1 MHKHPMRK
9 HPFSKMTGFFSLA
22 ISASL
27 WYTLKIAHMDVA
39 GELSLPGH
47 PLLEWWD
54 GMIILEMGA
63 FLFLVL
69 SFLMPYLVSWQVER
83 KPDSPMSSFGLAWGI
98 LFFWQIPFLLAFYP
112 APGMNDTVYMMHHPL
127 YASVQFPWLYSF
139 VYGYGSNLGIH
150 WWGTGEPVIW
160 FLSLLQLLFMT
171 FGLTRFCFW
180 IKSKYHRYF
189 GWGLYLYFLL
199 CPMVGNYEIAAVRDG
214 LFSLSLLFWV
224 WLFLLQEEQ
233 PGWNRNRLLLFTA
246 ASLGTMLLRNN
257 GVLVS
262 LLLTA
267 ILFYCYGNKKILLI
281 GVLSALLAIVPAR
294 IIQET
299 NHWEPL
305 FQESMGIPLQQ
316 LGRTL
321 VVEGNRSEE
330 TVQLMNDLLEEEK
343 WKKAYLPYTVDF
355 VKWHDDF
362 HRNRLNQEK
371 GKFLASWVE
380 TGLSNPRI
388 YVEGWMTETY
398 ALWNL
403 DPWEYGVQ
411 SRFGWALSDENTKD
425 MKPADN
431 DRMAV
436 GSLPIPMAWK
446 SALCNLQFEGSRFF
460 GSGLC
465 LWLTVFACLLLYH
478 QKKRKYILLAL
489 PLLLNTA
496 TLLLSTPASSVFRY
510 SFAYVL
516 CLPVIWGVVLL
527 REKQA

>member
-1 MHKHPMRK
+1 MRK
-9 HPFSKMTGFFSLA
+9 HPFSLVTGIFSLG

-27 WYTLKIAHMDVA
+27 WYTLKIAHMDVS
-39 GELSLPGH
+39 GTLSLPGH

-69 SFLMPYLVSWQVER
+69 SFLMPHLISLQFQR
-83 KPDSPMSSFGLAWGI
+83 KPGQEIFSFKIAWGI
-98 LFFWQIPFLLAFYP
+98 QFLWQIPFLLAFYP
-112 APGMNDTVYMMHHPL
+112 APGMNDTVYMMHNPL
-127 YASVQFPWLYSF
+127 YASVQFPWLYSML
-139 VYGYGSNLGIH
+139 YGYGTRLGTA
-150 WWGTGEPVIW
+150 WWGTGEPMVW
-160 FLSLLQLLFMT
+160 LLSLVQLGIMSWY
-171 FGLTRFCFW
+171 LTRFCFW
-180 IKSKYHRYF
+180 LQKRYHPYF
-189 GWGLYLYFLL
+189 GGGLYLYFLL

-214 LFSLSLLFWV
+214 LFSLSLLLWV
-224 WLFLLQEEQ
+224 WLFLLLEEH
-233 PGWNRNRLLLFTA
+233 PGWNQRKLFLLTA
-246 ASLGTMLLRNN
+246 ALLGTMLFRNN

-262 LLLTA
+262 LVLT
-267 ILFYCYGNKKILLI
+267 LVVFYFYGNKKILLLC
-281 GVLSALLAIVPAR
+281 VLSMALAIVPSR

-299 NHWEPL
+299 HHWEPL

-316 LGRTL
+316 LGRTM
-321 VVEGNRSEE
+321 VVEGTRSEE
-330 TVQLMNDLLEEEK
+330 TVELMNGLLEEEK
-343 WKKAYLPYTVDF
+343 WKKAYLPFTVDF

-362 HRNRLNQEK
+362 HRSQLNHEK
-371 GKFLASWVE
+371 EKFLIAWAE
-380 TGLSNPRI
+380 TGLANPRI
-388 YVEGWMTETY
+388 YIEGWMTETY

-411 SRFGWALSDENTKD
+411 SRFGWALSDENTKN

-436 GSLPIPMAWK
+436 GGFPFPMK
-446 SALCNLQFEGSRFF
+446 FKTALCNFQFEGSRFF

-465 LWLTVFACLLLYH
+465 LWLTLFACLLLYH
-478 QKKRKYILLAL
+478 QKKRKYILIAL

-516 CLPVIWGVVLL
+516 CLPVLLGMVLL
-527 REKQA
+527 RK